1 MTTATA
7 PEGTL
12 FTMDANGY
20 GESAMEKSVRA
31 SIDAIHAERPIP
43 PARRFLAQTAME
55 LARSISKGNQKGR
68 AVAMESAQLVATL
81 ELLNPTDD
89 GPDGDELP
97 AELKD
102 LIDAFASKPVH
113 PVSRPS

>member
-1 MTTATA
+1 MTTQTA

-12 FTMDANGY
+12 FSMDASGY

-31 SIDAIHAERPIP
+31 SIDAIHAEKPIP

-97 AELKD
+97 QELKD
-102 LIDAFASKPVH
+102 LVHAFASRPV
-113 PVSRPS
+113 PRPS

>member
-1 MTTATA
+1 MSTQTAA
-7 PEGTL
+7 DGTL
-12 FTMDANGY
+12 FSLDPAGY

-31 SIDAIHAERPIP
+31 SIEAINAERPIP
-43 PARRFLAQTAME
+43 PARMFLAQTAME

-89 GPDGDELP
+89 DPSGDELP

-102 LIDAFASKPVH
+102 LMNAFASSPV
-113 PVSRPS
+113 PRSS